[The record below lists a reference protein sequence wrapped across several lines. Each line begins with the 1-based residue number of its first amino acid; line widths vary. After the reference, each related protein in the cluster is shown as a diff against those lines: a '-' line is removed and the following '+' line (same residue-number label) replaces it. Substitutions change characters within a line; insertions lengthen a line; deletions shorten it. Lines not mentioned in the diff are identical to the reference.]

1 MIIEINADASGV
13 KLNINLTIPAVKLN
27 RFLFWKIHRNF
38 YELFFILL
46 VQINIIMQHEKA
58 VIKKAVK
65 PYKTKKYGEKESI
78 SVNINLGAKSE
89 FNDGDEVAVLP
100 IAEFN
105 KIVNVNVDEI
115 QQLKNDAT
123 DKDATID
130 DLNKSIDKFKA
141 DSKEKSD
148 KIASLS
154 KQIKADEKTV
164 VDLKSDISEKDNIIS
179 ELKSDVKVSG
189 ATITDLEK
197 SVADLNAELDETKK
211 VIADNEKTITAL
223 TSKNDALH
231 ERLDELSDLLTG
243 KDETIAS
250 LDADIVDYKIKI
262 AEFNAVDV
270 DKLKDKADELDI
282 VKDDLIVAAD
292 KLEKKSNVISLL
304 QNQIMELQQLVNH
317 KDNKIDRL
325 ENKGLTDYIF
335 KRDVTADVDSPALYL
350 IDSSGNLIK
359 ENPDIDVDATDVAD
373 DHVNDNDSGKDRIYK
388 I

>member
-1 MIIEINADASGV
+1 MN
-13 KLNINLTIPAVKLN
+13 
-27 RFLFWKIHRNF
+27 
-38 YELFFILL
+38 YFFIVL

-115 QQLKNDAT
+115 QQLKNDSA
-123 DKDATID
+123 DKDVTID
-130 DLNKSIDKFKA
+130 DLNKSIGKFKA

-148 KIASLS
+148 KIATLS
-154 KQIKADEKTV
+154 KQIKADEKTIA
-164 VDLKSDISEKDNIIS
+164 DLESDISEKDNIIS

-197 SVADLNAELDETKK
+197 NVADLNAELVATKK
-211 VIADNEKTITAL
+211 IIADNEKSIAAL
-223 TSKNDALH
+223 TSKNDELH
-231 ERLDELSDLLTG
+231 KRLDELSDLLSG

-270 DKLKDKADELDI
+270 DKLKEKADELDV
-282 VKDDLIVAAD
+282 VKDDLIAAAER
-292 KLEKKSNVISLL
+292 LENKSNVISLL
-304 QNQIMELQQLVNH
+304 QNQIMELQQLLKY

-325 ENKGLTDYIF
+325 ENKGALDYIF
-335 KRDVTADVDSPALYL
+335 NRDVTADIDSPALFL
-350 IDSSGNLIK
+350 IDTSGNLIK
-359 ENPDIDVDATDVAD
+359 ENPDIEVDATDVAD
-373 DHVNDNDSGKDRIYK
+373 DHVDDNDSGKDRIYK